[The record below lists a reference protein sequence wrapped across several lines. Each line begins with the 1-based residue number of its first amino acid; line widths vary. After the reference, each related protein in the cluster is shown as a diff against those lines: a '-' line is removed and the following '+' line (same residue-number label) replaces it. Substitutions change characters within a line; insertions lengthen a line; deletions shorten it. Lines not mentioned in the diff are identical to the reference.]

1 VEKNGRYTENA
12 MRRASLS
19 AGRGRRAG
27 GRWARILAPPLPAAA
42 FFLALAGGI
51 GGARARAVEAAPSAG
66 QPGSLW
72 GHAASFGRDAKGQGG
87 VDAIARWFS
96 LAVERTTAGRFGE
109 AAAAYGEALAAG
121 GGESS
126 LYANLGEVLMADGQL
141 AAAEAAYRDA
151 VAVAIAQQR
160 PGLGAARFDDFRER
174 AQDLSLGL
182 LGLAVALDRDGQSD
196 AARETMRRA
205 LALESTA
212 PVLSVASLPNSD
224 LFFVP
229 AGEVH
234 YYVGLARA
242 VAGRGAEATE
252 AFHEFLSEA
261 PASRW
266 APRAQAHLAALAR
279 SEAPRGDAA
288 AAGARRS
295 AAGPRVMAAGTV
307 LATGGA
313 AAPLIDAAWREQA
326 AILDTCLDAA
336 PELTAGHLPVRIAIE
351 LEIDARGRITSATAK
366 LPAPLPAELA
376 RCLERAVVA
385 RLRLPT
391 PAAARRTRARTEL
404 LLGTARP

>member
-1 VEKNGRYTENA
+1 
-12 MRRASLS
+12 MRSAAASTRAR
-19 AGRGRRAG
+19 ARR
-27 GRWARILAPPLPAAA
+27 ARILARLLSAAG
-42 FFLALAGGI
+42 LLAG
-51 GGARARAVEAAPSAG
+51 VLENAG
-66 QPGSLW
+66 
-72 GHAASFGRDAKGQGG
+72 AASPAEPPGTFWGRAASTGRDANGTGG
-87 VDAIARWFS
+87 AAAGWFS
-96 LAVERTTAGRFGE
+96 LAVERTAAGRYAE

-121 GGESS
+121 GDASP

-151 VAVAIAQQR
+151 VAVAVAEQH
-160 PGLGAARFDDFRER
+160 PGSGGTRFEDLRER

-182 LGLAVALDRDGQSD
+182 LGLAVALDRDGQTG

-205 LALESTA
+205 LALESTV
-212 PVLSVASLPNSD
+212 PVLAVASLPNTE

-229 AGEVH
+229 AGDIH

-242 VAGRGAEATE
+242 VAGRNTEAAE

-266 APRAQAHLAALAR
+266 APRAEAHLAALAR
-279 SEAPRGDAA
+279 AEAPHGGDAA
-288 AAGARRS
+288 AVGRRS

-313 AAPLIDAAWREQA
+313 AAPLIDAAWRDQA
-326 AILDTCLDAA
+326 AILDDCLDAA
-336 PELTAGHLPVRIAIE
+336 PELTAAHLPVRIAIE
-351 LEIDARGRITSATAK
+351 LEIDAHGRVTAATAK
-366 LPAPLPAELA
+366 LPASLPADLG

-391 PAAARRTRARTEL
+391 PATTRRTRARTEL
-404 LLGTARP
+404 LLGVDAQVQNPQRVPNLPR